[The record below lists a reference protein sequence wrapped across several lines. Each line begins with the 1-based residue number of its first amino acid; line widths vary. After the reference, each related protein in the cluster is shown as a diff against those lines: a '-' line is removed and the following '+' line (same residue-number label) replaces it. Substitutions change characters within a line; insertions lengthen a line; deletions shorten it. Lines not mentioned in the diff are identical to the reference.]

1 MSEMLSTGPVRA
13 ARVAWARRT
22 TSVMGVAVVTR
33 VSRVSPICSAQ
44 GSPMVPWTA
53 WIWAASR
60 SASGRV
66 SRSDSG

>member
-22 TSVMGVAVVTR
+22 TSVIGVAVVTR
-33 VSRVSPICSAQ
+33 VSPVCSAQ
-44 GSPMVPWTA
+44 GSPVVPWTA

-60 SASGRV
+60 SASGKV